1 MYRIITLDGT
11 ELGMTDSVLY
21 IKIGNSGSFTPCSV
35 DEAIGVAFNSEPYNL
50 IGHSVIN
57 GADTV
62 IITKCDSGELIGAHD
77 QSVGSLE
84 RENKLLREQV
94 GALTEQN
101 DFQEELIVELAN
113 VVYA

>member
-50 IGHSVIN
+50 VGHDEIE
-57 GADTV
+57 GADGGSLV
-62 IITKCDSGELIGAHD
+62 AHQRDLVDELILSA
-77 QSVGSLE
+77 LE
-84 RENKLLREQV
+84 V
-94 GALTEQN
+94 
-101 DFQEELIVELAN
+101 
-113 VVYA
+113 

>member
-50 IGHSVIN
+50 VGHDEIEGAGTVALPNVTAALWSPISV
-57 GADTV
+57 T
-62 IITKCDSGELIGAHD
+62 
-77 QSVGSLE
+77 SLT
-84 RENKLLREQV
+84 N
-94 GALTEQN
+94 
-101 DFQEELIVELAN
+101 
-113 VVYA
+113 

>member
-50 IGHSVIN
+50 IGHNEID

-62 IITKCDSGELIGAHD
+62 VVSAVDGGAQVVELFATHT
-77 QSVGSLE
+77 E
-84 RENKLLREQV
+84 TEQM
-94 GALTEQN
+94 LTELDIANIEAQQAIT
-101 DFQEELIVELAN
+101 DLELMILEG
-113 VVYA
+113 

>member
-50 IGHSVIN
+50 VGHDEIE

-62 IITKCDSGELIGAHD
+62 VVAAVDGGEKVNSIE
-77 QSVGSLE
+77 STINV
-84 RENKLLREQV
+84 LLGVAE
-94 GALTEQN
+94 
-101 DFQEELIVELAN
+101 
-113 VVYA
+113 

>member
-50 IGHSVIN
+50 VGHDEIE
-57 GADTV
+57 GAGTV
-62 IITKCDSGELIGAHD
+62 VVALVAHQRDLVDELILSA
-77 QSVGSLE
+77 LE
-84 RENKLLREQV
+84 V
-94 GALTEQN
+94 
-101 DFQEELIVELAN
+101 
-113 VVYA
+113 